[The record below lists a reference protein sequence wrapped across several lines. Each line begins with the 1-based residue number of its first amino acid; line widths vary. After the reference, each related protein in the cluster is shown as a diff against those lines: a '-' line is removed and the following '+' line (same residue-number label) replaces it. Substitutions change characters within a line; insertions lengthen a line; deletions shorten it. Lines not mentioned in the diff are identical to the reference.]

1 MLDDRVVRVKVTGD
15 FACFTRPDLKVERM
29 TYPCMTPSAARG
41 ILDSILWKPEFQWY
55 VRRIIVLKPVRFATI
70 KRNEINS
77 KQGKTP
83 IVVDEVDS
91 SGKPKYRAQRNSV
104 VLKDVAYIVEGS
116 IYQKQAS
123 DKNKPE
129 KYIGRKGIDADNDGM
144 FIRRVKKGQCW
155 RRPYLGVRE
164 FSTEF
169 EYRGVYKLP
178 NKPME
183 LSETERPIPE
193 TIPIGSML
201 FDIFYDEKGKPAPL
215 FFYDVAMR
223 NGVLNCEVPENDK
236 MMQSSHIQPPMDSE
250 TSALIY
256 NFNQREE
263 MEAGL

>member
-1 MLDDRVVRVKVTGD
+1 MLNDRVVRVKVKGD

-29 TYPCMTPSAARG
+29 SYPCMTPSAARG

-55 VRRIIVLKPVRFATI
+55 VRRIIVLKPVRFTTI

-77 KQGKTP
+77 KQGRTP

-104 VLKDVAYIVEGS
+104 VLREVAYIIEAS

-164 FSTEF
+164 FSAEF
-169 EYRGVYKLP
+169 
-178 NKPME
+178 ME
-183 LSETERPIPE
+183 SAENEQPIKE

-201 FDIFYDEKGKPAPL
+201 FDIFYNKKGKPEPL
-215 FFYDVAMR
+215 FFHDVAIR
-223 NGVLNCEVPENDK
+223 NGVLNCEVPENEQ
-236 MMQSSHIQPPMDSE
+236 MMQSSHIRPPIDSE

-256 NFNQREE
+256 EFNQREE
-263 MEAGL
+263 EEAI